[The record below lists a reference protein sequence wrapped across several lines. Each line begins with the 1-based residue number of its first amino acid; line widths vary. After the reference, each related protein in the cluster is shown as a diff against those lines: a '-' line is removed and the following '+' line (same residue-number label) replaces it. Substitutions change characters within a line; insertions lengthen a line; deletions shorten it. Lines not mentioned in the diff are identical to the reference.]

1 MTAPIPA
8 RRAALALAATV
19 LATAATAATATAATA
34 ADSPAAVTTNTTAS
48 ASTNANASTIAGAAA
63 HTSGTAGLKG
73 VDYATWQRDVQAV
86 IDQALPYVKDR
97 TANAHGRK
105 QAIVLDI
112 DNSSL
117 ETDFHWTYPTP
128 AIKPVLDLTRYANA
142 RGAAIF
148 FVTARPG
155 ILDGLT
161 EHNLRNVGYP
171 VSGLYVRHLPDLF
184 HEVSTYKTAK
194 RAEIENNGYT
204 IIANIGNNN
213 SDLVGG
219 HAERT
224 FKLPDYDGKLS

>member
-1 MTAPIPA
+1 MSAPIPA

-19 LATAATAATATAATA
+19 LATAATAATTTAATA
-34 ADSPAAVTTNTTAS
+34 ADAGRPAAVTAGVGTSTS
-48 ASTNANASTIAGAAA
+48 AGTSALAA

-86 IDQALPYVKDR
+86 VDQALPYVKER

-105 QAIVLDI
+105 QAVVLDI
-112 DNSSL
+112 DNTSL

-128 AIKPVLDLTRYANA
+128 AVKPVLDLTRYAHA
-142 RGAAIF
+142 RGADVF

-161 EHNLRNVGYP
+161 EHNLRDAGYP

-184 HEVSTYKTAK
+184 QEVSTYKTAK

-204 IIANIGNNN
+204 IIANIGNNTG
-213 SDLVGG
+213 DLVGG